1 MENTTIKPATTN
13 DIKKLNTLCLASKSH
28 WNYPADW
35 IEYWKEELTLSV
47 EDFMLHSIFKI
58 CNDNEIVGFCTIEE
72 KSNEYEIHHFWVK
85 PKAMGNGYG
94 KKLLSYILESVVA
107 HNKPLLVVSDPNAEA
122 FYKKFG
128 FATIDYRE
136 SKPKGRLLPIMR
148 YRR

>member
-58 CNDNEIVGFCTIEE
+58 CNDNEIVGFCAIEE
-72 KSNEYEIHHFWVK
+72 KYRMNMKYIIFGLNLKPWV
-85 PKAMGNGYG
+85 M
-94 KKLLSYILESVVA
+94 
-107 HNKPLLVVSDPNAEA
+107 
-122 FYKKFG
+122 
-128 FATIDYRE
+128 ATAKNY
-136 SKPKGRLLPIMR
+136 
-148 YRR
+148 